1 MDRTTRHKQR
11 IYRIPGT
18 QDASVIFLGVETT
31 SFEDYSNMP
40 GGHMYAPDDILSKPL
55 SLFLSEAEAMEIN
68 DNVESGDT
76 SVDSL
81 GTEATSF
88 EDCSNMPGGHMYAP
102 DDILSKPLSLF
113 LSEAEAVEL
122 NKNVESGDSG
132 DSEYD
137 LNSIPG
143 AQGISVDLLGFKT
156 ISSEDY
162 SDILGGHMYAFD
174 KNLFKS
180 MLESEVIGL
189 NSNVESGDS
198 ESHSDATKND
208 TELHDNK

>member
-1 MDRTTRHKQR
+1 
-11 IYRIPGT
+11 
-18 QDASVIFLGVETT
+18 
-31 SFEDYSNMP
+31 MP
-40 GGHMYAPDDILSKPL
+40 GGHMYAPGNIHSKPL
-55 SLFLSEAEAMEIN
+55 SLLLSEAEAMGIN
-68 DNVESGDT
+68 GNVESGDT

-88 EDCSNMPGGHMYAP
+88 EDCSNMPGGHMYVP

-132 DSEYD
+132 DSECD

-143 AQGISVDLLGFKT
+143 AQGISVDLLSFKT

-162 SDILGGHMYAFD
+162 SEILGGHMYAFD
-174 KNLFKS
+174 KNLSKS
-180 MLESEVIGL
+180 MLESEVIGR

-198 ESHSDATKND
+198 GSHPEVTKNG